1 MKKRLFALLCVAV
14 MALAALPLSGCHRRA
29 DVKKID
35 ETKTQLYVGTLDQ
48 GVGKGW
54 LELVADRFE
63 EAFADYELNG
73 KKGVQVLVEGVDR
86 ATSLINNFKRER
98 VEVVFNE
105 GVDYETWVNKK
116 LLLDIT
122 DAVSG
127 KNADLSAYGDPEG
140 TTIESKMD
148 RNAAEYYKTDDGK
161 YYAIPFYEDTNG
173 IMFNV
178 DLWEKYGF
186 YFKDGGGW
194 TGNVKE
200 ATVGQDGKKGTYDD
214 GLPRTF
220 DDFFALCEHIQQT
233 KSTKGGQPLIPIAWN
248 GKYDLSYINSFLFC
262 MAADVD
268 GADQYSLNFTFNG
281 EAEGLITGFNGTT
294 PIISQTKE
302 PITDKDGYKL
312 YKQQGKY
319 YALKFIETIIDNGC
333 YSNKILNKS
342 TIDHKTMQAYF
353 IKTEDDSRGAPLGQE
368 IAMLIEGTWWFN
380 EADEYFT
387 TNEQYGG
394 GKHEQRFG
402 MMPMPKPTED
412 HVDGTHTL
420 FNSKQSAA
428 FINANIDKSKIE
440 LAKEFLKFAHSNNSL
455 IEFTETVS
463 LLKPYDYTLN
473 EEDNNLTYYAKQL
486 LQVKEAS
493 ENVYPFA
500 DSRLFT
506 RQKGTLLSSTAWAV
520 KIGDHSYNHPTTDFL
535 GGVSAEDYFNG
546 LLFADKEYWQET
558 FQNDFE

>member
-1 MKKRLFALLCVAV
+1 MKRKILVLFCVAV
-14 MALAALPLSGCHRRA
+14 MTFTALTMSGCRRTPG
-29 DVKKID
+29 VQKID
-35 ETKTQLYVGTLDQ
+35 SSKTQLYVGTLNQ

-148 RNAAEYYKTDDGK
+148 ESAAEYYKRDDNK

-281 EAEGLITGFNGTT
+281 EAEGLITGFDGTT
-294 PIISQTKE
+294 PIISQTAE
-302 PITDKDGYKL
+302 TITDRDGYKL
-312 YKQQGKY
+312 YRQQGKY
-319 YALKFIETIIDNGC
+319 YALKFIETIIDEGY
-333 YSNKILNKS
+333 YSNKIMNKS

-353 IKTEDDSRGAPLGQE
+353 IKTEDASQGAPLGQE

-380 EADEYFT
+380 EANEYFS

-394 GKHEQRFG
+394 GKYEQRFG
-402 MMPMPKPTED
+402 MMPLPKPTED

-428 FINANIDKSKIE
+428 FINANIDESKIE
-440 LAKEFLKFAHSNNSL
+440 LAKEFLKFAHSNDSL
-455 IEFTETVS
+455 VEFTETVS
-463 LLKPYDYTLN
+463 LLKPYAYTLSEN
-473 EEDNNLTYYAKQL
+473 NNLTYYAKQL

-506 RQKGTLLSSTAWAV
+506 RQKGTLLSATSWAV

>member
-1 MKKRLFALLCVAV
+1 MKRKILALFCVAV
-14 MALAALPLSGCHRRA
+14 MTFTALSMSGCRRTPG
-29 DVKKID
+29 VQEID
-35 ETKTQLYVGTLDQ
+35 SSKTQLYVGTLDQ

-127 KNADLSAYGDPEG
+127 KNADLSAYGDPAG

-148 RNAAEYYKTDDGK
+148 ESAAEYYKTDDNK

-281 EAEGLITGFNGTT
+281 EAEGLITGFDGTT
-294 PIISQTKE
+294 PIISQTAE
-302 PITDKDGYKL
+302 TITDRDGYKL
-312 YKQQGKY
+312 YRQQGKY
-319 YALKFIETIIDNGC
+319 YALKFIETIIDEGY
-333 YSNKILNKS
+333 YSNKIINKS

-353 IKTEDDSRGAPLGQE
+353 IKTEDASQGAPLGQE

-380 EADEYFT
+380 EADEYFS

-394 GKHEQRFG
+394 GKYEQRFG
-402 MMPMPKPTED
+402 MMPLPKPTED

-428 FINANIDKSKIE
+428 FINANINESKIE
-440 LAKEFLKFAHSNNSL
+440 LAKEFLKFAHSNDSL
-455 IEFTETVS
+455 VEFTETVS
-463 LLKPYDYTLN
+463 LLKPYTYTLSEN
-473 EEDNNLTYYAKQL
+473 NNLTYYAKQL
-486 LQVKEAS
+486 LQVKETS

-506 RQKGTLLSSTAWAV
+506 RQKGTLLSASAWAV
-520 KIGDHSYNHPTTDFL
+520 IIGDHSYNHPTTDFL

-558 FQNDFE
+558 FQNDFK

>member
-1 MKKRLFALLCVAV
+1 MKRKILVLFCVAV
-14 MALAALPLSGCHRRA
+14 MTFTALPVSGCRRTSG
-29 DVKKID
+29 VQKID
-35 ETKTQLYVGTLDQ
+35 SSKTQLYVGTLAQ
-48 GVGKGW
+48 GLGKGW

-63 EAFADYELNG
+63 EAFADYEWNG
-73 KKGVQVLVEGVDR
+73 KKGVQVLVEGVDG

-148 RNAAEYYKTDDGK
+148 ESAAEYYKTDDNK
-161 YYAIPFYEDTNG
+161 YYAIPFYEGTNG

-281 EAEGLITGFNGTT
+281 EAEGLITGFDGTT
-294 PIISQTKE
+294 PIISQTAE
-302 PITDKDGYKL
+302 TITDRDGYKL
-312 YKQQGKY
+312 YRQQGKY
-319 YALKFIETIIDNGC
+319 YALKFIETIIDEGY
-333 YSNKILNKS
+333 YSNKIMNKS

-353 IKTEDDSRGAPLGQE
+353 IKTEDASQGAPLGQE

-380 EADEYFT
+380 EADEYFS
-387 TNEQYGG
+387 TNEQFGG
-394 GKHEQRFG
+394 GKYEQRFG
-402 MMPMPKPTED
+402 MMPLPKPTED

-428 FINANIDKSKIE
+428 FINANIDESKIE
-440 LAKEFLKFAHSNNSL
+440 LAKEFLKFAHSNDSL
-455 IEFTETVS
+455 VEFTETVS
-463 LLKPYDYTLN
+463 LLKPYAYTLSEN
-473 EEDNNLTYYAKQL
+473 NNLTYYAKQL

-506 RQKGTLLSSTAWAV
+506 RQKGTLLSASSWAV
-520 KIGDHSYNHPTTDFL
+520 IIGDHSYNHPTTDFL

>member
-1 MKKRLFALLCVAV
+1 MKRKILALFCVAV
-14 MALAALPLSGCHRRA
+14 MTFTALSMSGCRRTPG
-29 DVKKID
+29 VQEID
-35 ETKTQLYVGTLDQ
+35 SSKTQLYVGTLDQ

-127 KNADLSAYGDPEG
+127 KNADLSAYGDPAG

-148 RNAAEYYKTDDGK
+148 ESAAEYYKTDDNK

-281 EAEGLITGFNGTT
+281 EAEGLITGFDGTT
-294 PIISQTKE
+294 PIISQTSE
-302 PITDKDGYKL
+302 TITDRDGYKL
-312 YKQQGKY
+312 YRQQGKY
-319 YALKFIETIIDNGC
+319 YALKFIETIIDEGY
-333 YSNKILNKS
+333 YSNKIINKS

-353 IKTEDDSRGAPLGQE
+353 IKTEDASQGAPLGQE

-380 EADEYFT
+380 EADEYFS

-394 GKHEQRFG
+394 GKYEQRFG
-402 MMPMPKPTED
+402 MMPLPKPTED

-428 FINANIDKSKIE
+428 FINANIDESKIE
-440 LAKEFLKFAHSNNSL
+440 LAKEFLKFAHSNDSL
-455 IEFTETVS
+455 VEFTETVS
-463 LLKPYDYTLN
+463 LLKPYAYTLSEN
-473 EEDNNLTYYAKQL
+473 NNLTYYAKQL
-486 LQVKEAS
+486 LQVKETS

-506 RQKGTLLSSTAWAV
+506 RQKGTLLSASAWAV
-520 KIGDHSYNHPTTDFL
+520 IIGDHSYNHPTTDFL

-558 FQNDFE
+558 FQNDFK

>member
-1 MKKRLFALLCVAV
+1 MKRKILALFCVAA
-14 MALAALPLSGCHRRA
+14 MTFTALSMSGCRRTPG
-29 DVKKID
+29 VQEID
-35 ETKTQLYVGTLDQ
+35 SSKTQLYVGTLDQ

-148 RNAAEYYKTDDGK
+148 ESAAEYYKTDDNK

-281 EAEGLITGFNGTT
+281 EAEGLITGFDGTT
-294 PIISQTKE
+294 PIISQTAE
-302 PITDKDGYKL
+302 TITDRDGYKL
-312 YKQQGKY
+312 YRQQGKY
-319 YALKFIETIIDNGC
+319 YALKFIETIIDEGY
-333 YSNKILNKS
+333 YSNKIMNKS

-353 IKTEDDSRGAPLGQE
+353 IKTEDASRGAPLGQE

-380 EADEYFT
+380 EADEYFS
-387 TNEQYGG
+387 TNEKYGG
-394 GKHEQRFG
+394 GKYEQRFG
-402 MMPMPKPTED
+402 MMPLPKPTED

-428 FINANIDKSKIE
+428 FINANIDESKIE
-440 LAKEFLKFAHSNNSL
+440 LAKEFLKFAHSNDSL
-455 IEFTETVS
+455 VEFTETVS
-463 LLKPYDYTLN
+463 LLKPYAYTLSEN
-473 EEDNNLTYYAKQL
+473 NNLTYYAKQL

-506 RQKGTLLSSTAWAV
+506 RQKGTLLSASSWAV
-520 KIGDHSYNHPTTDFL
+520 IIGDHSYNHPTTDFL

-558 FQNDFE
+558 FQNDFK

>member
-1 MKKRLFALLCVAV
+1 MKRKILVLFCVAV
-14 MALAALPLSGCHRRA
+14 MTFTALPVSGCRRTSG
-29 DVKKID
+29 VQKID
-35 ETKTQLYVGTLDQ
+35 SSKTQLYVGTLAQ
-48 GVGKGW
+48 GLGKGW

-73 KKGVQVLVEGVDR
+73 KKGVQVLVEGVDG

-148 RNAAEYYKTDDGK
+148 ESAAEYYKTDDNK
-161 YYAIPFYEDTNG
+161 YYAIPFYEGTNG

-281 EAEGLITGFNGTT
+281 EAEGLITGFDGTT
-294 PIISQTKE
+294 PIISQTAE
-302 PITDKDGYKL
+302 TITDRDGYKL
-312 YKQQGKY
+312 YRQQGKY
-319 YALKFIETIIDNGC
+319 YALKFIETIIDEGY
-333 YSNKILNKS
+333 YSNKIMNKS

-353 IKTEDDSRGAPLGQE
+353 IKTEDASQGAPLGQE

-380 EADEYFT
+380 EADEYFS
-387 TNEQYGG
+387 TNEQFGG
-394 GKHEQRFG
+394 GKYEQRFG
-402 MMPMPKPTED
+402 MMPLPKPTED

-428 FINANIDKSKIE
+428 FINANIDESKIE
-440 LAKEFLKFAHSNNSL
+440 LAKEFLKFAHSNDSL
-455 IEFTETVS
+455 VEFTETVS
-463 LLKPYDYTLN
+463 LLKPYAYTLSEN
-473 EEDNNLTYYAKQL
+473 NNLTYYAKQL

-493 ENVYPFA
+493 EKVYPFA
-500 DSRLFT
+500 DARLFT
-506 RQKGTLLSSTAWAV
+506 RQKSTLLSSTAWAV

>member
-1 MKKRLFALLCVAV
+1 MKRKILVLFCVAV
-14 MALAALPLSGCHRRA
+14 MTFTSLSMSGCRRTPG
-29 DVKKID
+29 VQEINSS
-35 ETKTQLYVGTLDQ
+35 KTQLYVGTLAQ

-127 KNADLSAYGDPEG
+127 KNADLSAYGDPAG

-148 RNAAEYYKTDDGK
+148 ESAAEYYKTDDNK

-281 EAEGLITGFNGTT
+281 EAEGLITGFDGTT
-294 PIISQTKE
+294 PIISQTAE
-302 PITDKDGYKL
+302 TITDRDGYKL
-312 YKQQGKY
+312 YRQQGKY
-319 YALKFIETIIDNGC
+319 YALKFIETIIDEGY
-333 YSNKILNKS
+333 YSNKIINKS

-353 IKTEDDSRGAPLGQE
+353 IKTEDASQGAPLGQE

-380 EADEYFT
+380 EAGEYFS

-394 GKHEQRFG
+394 GKYEQRFG
-402 MMPMPKPTED
+402 MMPLPKPTED

-428 FINANIDKSKIE
+428 FINANIDESKIE
-440 LAKEFLKFAHSNNSL
+440 LAKEFLKFAHSNDSL
-455 IEFTETVS
+455 VEFTETVS
-463 LLKPYDYTLN
+463 LLKPYAYTLSEN
-473 EEDNNLTYYAKQL
+473 NNLTYYAKQL

-506 RQKGTLLSSTAWAV
+506 RQKGTLLSASAWAV
-520 KIGDHSYNHPTTDFL
+520 IIGDHSYNHPTTDFL

-558 FQNDFE
+558 FQNDFK

>member
-1 MKKRLFALLCVAV
+1 MKRKILALFCVAV
-14 MALAALPLSGCHRRA
+14 MTFTALSMSGCRRTPG
-29 DVKKID
+29 VQEID
-35 ETKTQLYVGTLDQ
+35 SSKTQLYVGTLAQ

-127 KNADLSAYGDPEG
+127 KNADLSAYGDPAG

-148 RNAAEYYKTDDGK
+148 ESAAEYYKTDDNK

-281 EAEGLITGFNGTT
+281 EAEGLITGFDGTT
-294 PIISQTKE
+294 PIISQTAE
-302 PITDKDGYKL
+302 TITDRDGYKL
-312 YKQQGKY
+312 YRQQGKY
-319 YALKFIETIIDNGC
+319 YALKFIETIIDEGY
-333 YSNKILNKS
+333 YSNKIINKS

-353 IKTEDDSRGAPLGQE
+353 IKTEDASQGAPLGQE

-380 EADEYFT
+380 EAGEYFS

-394 GKHEQRFG
+394 GKYEQRFG
-402 MMPMPKPTED
+402 MMPLPKPTED

-428 FINANIDKSKIE
+428 FINANIDESKIE
-440 LAKEFLKFAHSNNSL
+440 LAKEFLKFAHSNDSL
-455 IEFTETVS
+455 VEFTETVS
-463 LLKPYDYTLN
+463 LLKPYAYTLSEN
-473 EEDNNLTYYAKQL
+473 NNLTYYAKQL

-506 RQKGTLLSSTAWAV
+506 RQKGTLLSASAWAV
-520 KIGDHSYNHPTTDFL
+520 IIGDHSYNHPTTDFL

-558 FQNDFE
+558 FQNDFK

>member
-1 MKKRLFALLCVAV
+1 MKRKILALFCVAV
-14 MALAALPLSGCHRRA
+14 MTFTALSMSGCRRTPG
-29 DVKKID
+29 VQEID
-35 ETKTQLYVGTLDQ
+35 SSKTQLYVGTLDQ

-127 KNADLSAYGDPEG
+127 KNADLSAYGDPAG

-148 RNAAEYYKTDDGK
+148 ESAAEYYKTDDNK

-281 EAEGLITGFNGTT
+281 EAEGLITGFDGTT
-294 PIISQTKE
+294 PIISQTSE
-302 PITDKDGYKL
+302 TITDRDGYKL
-312 YKQQGKY
+312 YRQQGKY
-319 YALKFIETIIDNGC
+319 YALKFIETIIDEGY
-333 YSNKILNKS
+333 YSNKIINKS

-353 IKTEDDSRGAPLGQE
+353 IKTEDASQGAPLGQE

-380 EADEYFT
+380 EADEYFS

-394 GKHEQRFG
+394 GKYEQRFG
-402 MMPMPKPTED
+402 MMPLPKPTED

-428 FINANIDKSKIE
+428 FINANIDESKIE
-440 LAKEFLKFAHSNNSL
+440 LAKEFLKFAHSNDSL
-455 IEFTETVS
+455 VEFTETVS
-463 LLKPYDYTLN
+463 LLKPYTYTLSGN
-473 EEDNNLTYYAKQL
+473 NNLTYYAKQL
-486 LQVKEAS
+486 LQVKETS

-506 RQKGTLLSSTAWAV
+506 RQKGSLLSASAWAV
-520 KIGDHSYNHPTTDFL
+520 IIGDHSYNHPTTDFL

-558 FQNDFE
+558 FQNDFK

>member
-1 MKKRLFALLCVAV
+1 MKRKILALFCVAV
-14 MALAALPLSGCHRRA
+14 MTFTALSMSGCRRTPG
-29 DVKKID
+29 VQEID
-35 ETKTQLYVGTLDQ
+35 SSKTQLYVGTLDQ

-122 DAVSG
+122 DAVNG
-127 KNADLSAYGDPEG
+127 KNADLSAYGDPAG

-148 RNAAEYYKTDDGK
+148 ESAAEYYKTDDNK

-281 EAEGLITGFNGTT
+281 EAEGLITGFDGTT
-294 PIISQTKE
+294 PIISQTAE
-302 PITDKDGYKL
+302 TITDRDGYKL
-312 YKQQGKY
+312 YRQQGKY
-319 YALKFIETIIDNGC
+319 YALKFIETIIDEGY
-333 YSNKILNKS
+333 YSNKIINKS

-353 IKTEDDSRGAPLGQE
+353 IKTEDASQGAPLGQE

-380 EADEYFT
+380 EADEYFS

-394 GKHEQRFG
+394 GKYEQRFG
-402 MMPMPKPTED
+402 MMPLPKPTED

-428 FINANIDKSKIE
+428 FINANIDESKIE
-440 LAKEFLKFAHSNNSL
+440 LAKEFLKFAHSNDSL
-455 IEFTETVS
+455 VEFTETVS
-463 LLKPYDYTLN
+463 LLKPYTYTLSEN
-473 EEDNNLTYYAKQL
+473 NNLTYYAKQL

-506 RQKGTLLSSTAWAV
+506 RQKGTLLSASAWAV
-520 KIGDHSYNHPTTDFL
+520 IIGDHSYNHPTTDFL

-558 FQNDFE
+558 FQNDFK

>member
-14 MALAALPLSGCHRRA
+14 MASAALPLSGCRRTD
-29 DVKKID
+29 DVKELD

-54 LELVADRFE
+54 LQLVADRFE

-73 KKGVQVLVEGVDR
+73 KTGVQVHVEGLDR

-105 GVDYETWVNKK
+105 GVDYETWVNKN
-116 LLLDIT
+116 LLLNIT

-127 KNADLSAYGDPEG
+127 EKADLSVYGDPKG

-148 RNAAEYYKTDDGK
+148 ENAAEYYKTDDGK

-173 IMFNV
+173 IMYNV

-186 YFKDGGGW
+186 YFKEGGGW
-194 TGNVKE
+194 TGDVKE
-200 ATVGQDGKKGTYDD
+200 ATAGQDNIKDTFDD

-220 DDFFALCEHIQQT
+220 DDFFALCKHIQQT

-268 GADQYSLNFTFNG
+268 GAEQYSLNFTFNG

-319 YALKFIETIIDNGC
+319 YAFKFIETIIDKGY
-333 YSNKILNKS
+333 YSDKILNKS

-353 IKTEDDSRGAPLGQE
+353 IKTEDASQGAPLGQE

-380 EADEYFT
+380 EANEYFT

-394 GKHEQRFG
+394 GKYEQRFG
-402 MMPMPKPTED
+402 MMPLPKPTED

-420 FNSKQSAA
+420 FNSKQAAA
-428 FINANIDKSKIE
+428 FINANIDKNKIE
-440 LAKEFLKFAHSNNSL
+440 LAKEFLKFAHSNKSL

-463 LLKPYDYTLN
+463 LLKPYAYTLSEN
-473 EEDNNLTYYAKQL
+473 NNLTYYAKQL

-506 RQKGTLLSSTAWAV
+506 RQKGTLLSATSWAV

-535 GGVSAEDYFNG
+535 SGVSAEDYFNG

>member
-1 MKKRLFALLCVAV
+1 MKRKILAFFCVAV
-14 MALAALPLSGCHRRA
+14 MTFTALSVSGCRRTPG
-29 DVKKID
+29 VQEID
-35 ETKTQLYVGTLDQ
+35 SSKTQLYVGTLAQ

-127 KNADLSAYGDPEG
+127 KNADLSAYGDPAG

-148 RNAAEYYKTDDGK
+148 ESAAEYYKTDDNK

-281 EAEGLITGFNGTT
+281 EAEGLITGFDGTT
-294 PIISQTKE
+294 PIISQTAE
-302 PITDKDGYKL
+302 TITDRDGYKL
-312 YKQQGKY
+312 YRQQGKY
-319 YALKFIETIIDNGC
+319 YALKFIETIIDEGY
-333 YSNKILNKS
+333 YSNKIINKS

-353 IKTEDDSRGAPLGQE
+353 IKTEDASQGAPLGQE

-380 EADEYFT
+380 EAGEYFS

-394 GKHEQRFG
+394 GKYEQRFG
-402 MMPMPKPTED
+402 MMPLPKPTED

-428 FINANIDKSKIE
+428 FINANIDESKIE
-440 LAKEFLKFAHSNNSL
+440 LAKEFLKFAHSNDSL
-455 IEFTETVS
+455 VEFTETVS
-463 LLKPYDYTLN
+463 LLKPYAYTLSEN
-473 EEDNNLTYYAKQL
+473 NNLTYYAKQL

-506 RQKGTLLSSTAWAV
+506 RQKGTLLSASAWAV
-520 KIGDHSYNHPTTDFL
+520 IIGDHSYNHPTTDFL

-558 FQNDFE
+558 FQNDFK

>member
-1 MKKRLFALLCVAV
+1 MKRKILVLFCVAV
-14 MALAALPLSGCHRRA
+14 MTFTALSMSGCRRTPG
-29 DVKKID
+29 VQEID
-35 ETKTQLYVGTLDQ
+35 SSKTQLYVGTLDQ

-127 KNADLSAYGDPEG
+127 KNADLSAYGDPAG

-148 RNAAEYYKTDDGK
+148 ESAAEYYKTDDNK

-281 EAEGLITGFNGTT
+281 EAEGLITGFDGTT
-294 PIISQTKE
+294 PIISQTAE
-302 PITDKDGYKL
+302 TITDRDGYKL
-312 YKQQGKY
+312 YRQQGKY
-319 YALKFIETIIDNGC
+319 YALKFIETIIDEGY
-333 YSNKILNKS
+333 YSNKIINKS

-353 IKTEDDSRGAPLGQE
+353 IKTEDASQGAPLGQE

-380 EADEYFT
+380 EADEYFS

-394 GKHEQRFG
+394 GKYEQRFG
-402 MMPMPKPTED
+402 MMPLPKPTED

-428 FINANIDKSKIE
+428 FINANIDESKIE
-440 LAKEFLKFAHSNNSL
+440 LAKEFLKFAHSNDSL
-455 IEFTETVS
+455 VEFTETVS
-463 LLKPYDYTLN
+463 LLKPYAYTLSEN
-473 EEDNNLTYYAKQL
+473 NNLTYYAKQL
-486 LQVKEAS
+486 LQVKETS

-506 RQKGTLLSSTAWAV
+506 RQKGTLLSASAWAV
-520 KIGDHSYNHPTTDFL
+520 IIGDHSYNHPTTDFL

-558 FQNDFE
+558 FQNDFK

>member
-1 MKKRLFALLCVAV
+1 MKRKILAFFCVAV
-14 MALAALPLSGCHRRA
+14 MTFTALSVSGCRRTPG
-29 DVKKID
+29 VQEID
-35 ETKTQLYVGTLDQ
+35 SSKTQLYVGTLAQ

-127 KNADLSAYGDPEG
+127 KNADLSAYGDPAG

-148 RNAAEYYKTDDGK
+148 ESAAEYYKTDDNK

-248 GKYDLSYINSFLFC
+248 GKYDLSYISSFLFC

-281 EAEGLITGFNGTT
+281 EAEGLITGFDGTT
-294 PIISQTKE
+294 PIISQTAE
-302 PITDKDGYKL
+302 TITDRDGYKL
-312 YKQQGKY
+312 YRQQGKY
-319 YALKFIETIIDNGC
+319 YALKFIETIIDEGY
-333 YSNKILNKS
+333 YSNKIINKS

-353 IKTEDDSRGAPLGQE
+353 IKTEDASQGAPLGQE

-380 EADEYFT
+380 EAGEYFS

-394 GKHEQRFG
+394 GKYEQRFG
-402 MMPMPKPTED
+402 MMPLPKPTED

-428 FINANIDKSKIE
+428 FINANIDESKIE
-440 LAKEFLKFAHSNNSL
+440 LAKEFLKFAHSNDSL
-455 IEFTETVS
+455 VEFTETVS
-463 LLKPYDYTLN
+463 LLKPYAYTLSEN
-473 EEDNNLTYYAKQL
+473 NNLTYYAKQL

-506 RQKGTLLSSTAWAV
+506 RQKGTLLSASAWAV
-520 KIGDHSYNHPTTDFL
+520 IIGDHSYNHPTTDFL

-558 FQNDFE
+558 FQNDFK

>member
-1 MKKRLFALLCVAV
+1 MKRKILVLFCVAV
-14 MALAALPLSGCHRRA
+14 MTFTVLPMSGCRRNSGA
-29 DVKKID
+29 QEINSS
-35 ETKTQLYVGTLDQ
+35 KTQLYVGTLDQ

-73 KKGVQVLVEGVDR
+73 KKGVQVLIEGVDR

-148 RNAAEYYKTDDGK
+148 ESAAEYYKTDDNK

-281 EAEGLITGFNGTT
+281 EAEGLITGFDGTT
-294 PIISQTKE
+294 PIISQTAE
-302 PITDKDGYKL
+302 TITDRDGYKL
-312 YKQQGKY
+312 YRQQGKY
-319 YALKFIETIIDNGC
+319 YALKFIETIIDEGY
-333 YSNKILNKS
+333 YSNKIMNKS

-353 IKTEDDSRGAPLGQE
+353 IKTEDASQGAPLGQE

-380 EADEYFT
+380 EANEYFS

-394 GKHEQRFG
+394 GKYEQRFG
-402 MMPMPKPTED
+402 MMPLPKPTED

-428 FINANIDKSKIE
+428 FINANIDESKIE
-440 LAKEFLKFAHSNNSL
+440 LAKEFLKFAHSNDSL
-455 IEFTETVS
+455 VEFTETVS
-463 LLKPYDYTLN
+463 LLKPYAYTLSEN
-473 EEDNNLTYYAKQL
+473 NNLTYYAKQL

-506 RQKGTLLSSTAWAV
+506 RQKGTLLSATSWAV

>member
-1 MKKRLFALLCVAV
+1 MKRKILVLFCVAV
-14 MALAALPLSGCHRRA
+14 MTFTVLPMSGCRRSSG
-29 DVKKID
+29 DQEINSS
-35 ETKTQLYVGTLDQ
+35 KTQLYVGTLAQ

-148 RNAAEYYKTDDGK
+148 ESAAEYYKTDDNK

-200 ATVGQDGKKGTYDD
+200 ATVGQDGKEGTYDD

-281 EAEGLITGFNGTT
+281 EAEGLITGFDSTT
-294 PIISQTKE
+294 PIISQTAE
-302 PITDKDGYKL
+302 TITDRDGYKL
-312 YKQQGKY
+312 YRQQGKY
-319 YALKFIETIIDNGC
+319 YALKFIETIIDEGY
-333 YSNKILNKS
+333 YSNKIMNKS

-353 IKTEDDSRGAPLGQE
+353 IKTEDASQGAPLGQE

-380 EADEYFT
+380 EADEYFS
-387 TNEQYGG
+387 TNEQFGG
-394 GKHEQRFG
+394 GKYEQRFG
-402 MMPMPKPTED
+402 MMPLPKPTED

-428 FINANIDKSKIE
+428 FINANIDESKIE
-440 LAKEFLKFAHSNNSL
+440 LAKEFLKFAHSNDSL
-455 IEFTETVS
+455 VEFTETVS
-463 LLKPYDYTLN
+463 LLKPYAYTLSEN
-473 EEDNNLTYYAKQL
+473 NNLTYYAKQL

-493 ENVYPFA
+493 ENGYPFA

-506 RQKGTLLSSTAWAV
+506 RQKGTLLSASSWAV
-520 KIGDHSYNHPTTDFL
+520 IIGDHSYNHPTTDFL

>member
-1 MKKRLFALLCVAV
+1 MKRKILVLFCVAV
-14 MALAALPLSGCHRRA
+14 MTFTALPMGGCRRTSG
-29 DVKKID
+29 DQEID
-35 ETKTQLYVGTLDQ
+35 SSKTQLYVGTLDQ

-63 EAFADYELNG
+63 EAFANYELNG

-148 RNAAEYYKTDDGK
+148 ESAAEYYKTDDNK

-281 EAEGLITGFNGTT
+281 EAEGLITGFDGTT
-294 PIISQTKE
+294 PIISQTAE
-302 PITDKDGYKL
+302 TITDSDGYKL
-312 YKQQGKY
+312 YRQQGKY
-319 YALKFIETIIDNGC
+319 YALKFIETIIDEGY
-333 YSNKILNKS
+333 YSNKIMNKA

-353 IKTEDDSRGAPLGQE
+353 IKTEDASQGAPLGQE

-380 EADEYFT
+380 EADEYFS

-394 GKHEQRFG
+394 GKYEQRFG
-402 MMPMPKPTED
+402 MMPLPKPTED

-428 FINANIDKSKIE
+428 FINANIDESKIE
-440 LAKEFLKFAHSNNSL
+440 LAKEFLKFAHSNDSL
-455 IEFTETVS
+455 VEFTETVS
-463 LLKPYDYTLN
+463 LLKPYTYTLSG
-473 EEDNNLTYYAKQL
+473 NNKLTYYAKQL

-506 RQKGTLLSSTAWAV
+506 RQKGTLLSASSWAV
-520 KIGDHSYNHPTTDFL
+520 IIGDHSYNHPTTDFL

>member
-1 MKKRLFALLCVAV
+1 MKRKILVLFCVAV
-14 MALAALPLSGCHRRA
+14 MTFTALSMSGCRRTPG
-29 DVKKID
+29 VQEID
-35 ETKTQLYVGTLDQ
+35 SSKTQLYVGTLDQ

-63 EAFADYELNG
+63 DAFADYELNG

-127 KNADLSAYGDPEG
+127 KNADLSAYGDPAG

-148 RNAAEYYKTDDGK
+148 ESAAEYYKTDDNK

-281 EAEGLITGFNGTT
+281 EAEGLITGFDGTT
-294 PIISQTKE
+294 PIISQTAE
-302 PITDKDGYKL
+302 TITDRDGYKL
-312 YKQQGKY
+312 YRQQGKY
-319 YALKFIETIIDNGC
+319 YALKFIETIIDEGY
-333 YSNKILNKS
+333 YSNKIINKS

-353 IKTEDDSRGAPLGQE
+353 IKTEDASQGAPLGQE

-380 EADEYFT
+380 EADEYFS

-394 GKHEQRFG
+394 GKYEQRFG
-402 MMPMPKPTED
+402 MMPLPKPTED

-428 FINANIDKSKIE
+428 FINANIDESKIE
-440 LAKEFLKFAHSNNSL
+440 LAKEFLKFAHSNDSL
-455 IEFTETVS
+455 VEFTETVS
-463 LLKPYDYTLN
+463 LLKPYAYTLSEN
-473 EEDNNLTYYAKQL
+473 NNLTYYAKQL
-486 LQVKEAS
+486 LQVKETS

-506 RQKGTLLSSTAWAV
+506 RQKGTLLSASAWAV
-520 KIGDHSYNHPTTDFL
+520 IIGDHSYNHPTTDFL

-558 FQNDFE
+558 FQNDFK

>member
-1 MKKRLFALLCVAV
+1 MKRKILVLFCVAV
-14 MALAALPLSGCHRRA
+14 MTFTVLPMSGCRRNSGA
-29 DVKKID
+29 QEINSS
-35 ETKTQLYVGTLDQ
+35 KTQLYVGTLDQ

-148 RNAAEYYKTDDGK
+148 ESAAEYYKRDDNK

-281 EAEGLITGFNGTT
+281 EAEGLITGFDGTT
-294 PIISQTKE
+294 PIISQTAE
-302 PITDKDGYKL
+302 TITDRDGYKL
-312 YKQQGKY
+312 YRQQGKY
-319 YALKFIETIIDNGC
+319 YALKFIETIIDEGY
-333 YSNKILNKS
+333 YSNKIMNKS

-353 IKTEDDSRGAPLGQE
+353 IKTEDASQGAPLGQE

-380 EADEYFT
+380 EADEYFS

-394 GKHEQRFG
+394 GKYEQRFG
-402 MMPMPKPTED
+402 MMPLPKPTED

-428 FINANIDKSKIE
+428 FINANIDESKIE
-440 LAKEFLKFAHSNNSL
+440 LAKEFLKFAHSNDSL
-455 IEFTETVS
+455 VEFTETVS
-463 LLKPYDYTLN
+463 LLKPYAYTLSEN
-473 EEDNNLTYYAKQL
+473 NNLTYYAKQL

-506 RQKGTLLSSTAWAV
+506 RQKGTLLSATSWAV

>member
-1 MKKRLFALLCVAV
+1 MKRKILVLFCVAV
-14 MALAALPLSGCHRRA
+14 MTFTALTMSGCRRTPG
-29 DVKKID
+29 VQKID
-35 ETKTQLYVGTLDQ
+35 SSKTQLYVGTLNQ

-148 RNAAEYYKTDDGK
+148 ESAAEYYKRDDNK

-281 EAEGLITGFNGTT
+281 EAEGLITGFDGTT
-294 PIISQTKE
+294 PIISQTAE
-302 PITDKDGYKL
+302 TITDRDGYKL
-312 YKQQGKY
+312 YRQQGKY
-319 YALKFIETIIDNGC
+319 YALKFIETIIDEGY
-333 YSNKILNKS
+333 YSNKIMNKS

-353 IKTEDDSRGAPLGQE
+353 IKTEDASQGAPLGQE

-380 EADEYFT
+380 EANEYFS

-394 GKHEQRFG
+394 GKYEQRFG

-428 FINANIDKSKIE
+428 FINANIDESKIE
-440 LAKEFLKFAHSNNSL
+440 LAKEFLKFAHSNDSL
-455 IEFTETVS
+455 VEFTETVS
-463 LLKPYDYTLN
+463 LLKPYAYTLSEN
-473 EEDNNLTYYAKQL
+473 NNLTYYAKQL

-506 RQKGTLLSSTAWAV
+506 RQKGTLLSATSWAV

>member
-1 MKKRLFALLCVAV
+1 MKRKILVLFCVAV
-14 MALAALPLSGCHRRA
+14 MTFTALSMSGCRRTPG
-29 DVKKID
+29 VQEID
-35 ETKTQLYVGTLDQ
+35 SSKTQLYVGTLAQ

-148 RNAAEYYKTDDGK
+148 ESAAEYYKTDDNK

-281 EAEGLITGFNGTT
+281 EAEGLITGFDGTT
-294 PIISQTKE
+294 PIISQTAE
-302 PITDKDGYKL
+302 TITDRDGYKL
-312 YKQQGKY
+312 YRQQGKY
-319 YALKFIETIIDNGC
+319 YALKFIETIIDEGY
-333 YSNKILNKS
+333 YSNKIINKS

-353 IKTEDDSRGAPLGQE
+353 IKTEDASQGAPLGQE

-380 EADEYFT
+380 EAGEYFS

-394 GKHEQRFG
+394 GKYEQRFG
-402 MMPMPKPTED
+402 MMPLPKPTED

-428 FINANIDKSKIE
+428 FINANIDESKIE
-440 LAKEFLKFAHSNNSL
+440 LAKEFLKFAHSNDSL
-455 IEFTETVS
+455 VEFTETVS
-463 LLKPYDYTLN
+463 LLKPYAYTLSEN
-473 EEDNNLTYYAKQL
+473 NNLTYYAKQL

-506 RQKGTLLSSTAWAV
+506 RQKGTLLSASAWAV
-520 KIGDHSYNHPTTDFL
+520 IIGDHSYNHPTTDFL

-558 FQNDFE
+558 FQNDFK

>member
-1 MKKRLFALLCVAV
+1 MKRKILVLFCVAV
-14 MALAALPLSGCHRRA
+14 MTFTTLPMSGCRRTPG
-29 DVKKID
+29 VQEID
-35 ETKTQLYVGTLDQ
+35 SSKTQLYVGTLAQ

-127 KNADLSAYGDPEG
+127 KNADLSAYGDPAG

-148 RNAAEYYKTDDGK
+148 ESAAEYYKTDDNK

-281 EAEGLITGFNGTT
+281 EAEGLITGFDGTT
-294 PIISQTKE
+294 PIISQTAE
-302 PITDKDGYKL
+302 TITDRDGYKL
-312 YKQQGKY
+312 YRQQGKY
-319 YALKFIETIIDNGC
+319 YALKFIETIIDEGY
-333 YSNKILNKS
+333 YSNKIINKS

-353 IKTEDDSRGAPLGQE
+353 IKTEDASQGAPLGQE

-380 EADEYFT
+380 EAGEYFS

-394 GKHEQRFG
+394 GKYEQRFG
-402 MMPMPKPTED
+402 MMPLPKPTED

-428 FINANIDKSKIE
+428 FINANIDESKIE
-440 LAKEFLKFAHSNNSL
+440 LAKEFLKFAQSNDSL
-455 IEFTETVS
+455 VEFTETVS
-463 LLKPYDYTLN
+463 LLKPYAYTLSEN
-473 EEDNNLTYYAKQL
+473 NNLTYYAKQL

-506 RQKGTLLSSTAWAV
+506 RQKGTLLSASAWAV
-520 KIGDHSYNHPTTDFL
+520 IIGDHSYNHPTTDFL

-558 FQNDFE
+558 FQNDFK

>member
-1 MKKRLFALLCVAV
+1 MKRKILALFCVAV
-14 MALAALPLSGCHRRA
+14 MTFTALSMSGCRRTPG
-29 DVKKID
+29 VQEID
-35 ETKTQLYVGTLDQ
+35 SSKTQLYVGTLDQ

-122 DAVSG
+122 DAVNG
-127 KNADLSAYGDPEG
+127 KNADLSAYGDPAG

-148 RNAAEYYKTDDGK
+148 ESAAEYYKTDDNK

-281 EAEGLITGFNGTT
+281 EAEGLITGFDGTT
-294 PIISQTKE
+294 PIISQTAE
-302 PITDKDGYKL
+302 TITDRDGYKL
-312 YKQQGKY
+312 YRQQGKY
-319 YALKFIETIIDNGC
+319 YALKFIETIIDEGY
-333 YSNKILNKS
+333 YSNKIINKS

-353 IKTEDDSRGAPLGQE
+353 IKTEDASQGAPLGQE

-380 EADEYFT
+380 EADEYFS

-394 GKHEQRFG
+394 GKYEQRFG
-402 MMPMPKPTED
+402 MMPLPKPTED

-428 FINANIDKSKIE
+428 FINANIDESKIE
-440 LAKEFLKFAHSNNSL
+440 LAKEFLKFAHSNDSL
-455 IEFTETVS
+455 VEFTETVS
-463 LLKPYDYTLN
+463 LLKPYAYTLSEN
-473 EEDNNLTYYAKQL
+473 NNLTYYAKQL

-506 RQKGTLLSSTAWAV
+506 RQKGTLLSASAWAV
-520 KIGDHSYNHPTTDFL
+520 IIGDHSYNHPTTDFL

-558 FQNDFE
+558 FQNDFK

>member
-1 MKKRLFALLCVAV
+1 MKRKILVLFCVAV
-14 MALAALPLSGCHRRA
+14 MTFTALPVSGCRRTSG
-29 DVKKID
+29 VQKID
-35 ETKTQLYVGTLDQ
+35 SSKTQLYVGTLAQ
-48 GVGKGW
+48 GLGKGW

-73 KKGVQVLVEGVDR
+73 KKGVQVLVEGVDG

-148 RNAAEYYKTDDGK
+148 ESAAEYYKTDDNK

-281 EAEGLITGFNGTT
+281 EAEGLITGFDGTT
-294 PIISQTKE
+294 PIISQTAE
-302 PITDKDGYKL
+302 TITDRDGYKL
-312 YKQQGKY
+312 YRQQGKY
-319 YALKFIETIIDNGC
+319 YALKFIETIIDEGY
-333 YSNKILNKS
+333 YSNKIMNKS

-353 IKTEDDSRGAPLGQE
+353 IKTEDASQGAPLGQE

-380 EADEYFT
+380 EADEYFS
-387 TNEQYGG
+387 TNEQFGG
-394 GKHEQRFG
+394 GKYEQRFG
-402 MMPMPKPTED
+402 MMPLPKPTED

-428 FINANIDKSKIE
+428 FINANIDESKIE
-440 LAKEFLKFAHSNNSL
+440 LAKEFLKFAHSNDSL
-455 IEFTETVS
+455 VEFTETVS
-463 LLKPYDYTLN
+463 LLKPYAYTLSEN
-473 EEDNNLTYYAKQL
+473 NNLTYYAKQL

-493 ENVYPFA
+493 EKVYPFA
-500 DSRLFT
+500 DARLFT
-506 RQKGTLLSSTAWAV
+506 RQKSTLLSSTAWAV

>member
-1 MKKRLFALLCVAV
+1 MKRKILVLFCVAV
-14 MALAALPLSGCHRRA
+14 MTFTALPMSGCRRTPG
-29 DVKKID
+29 VQEID
-35 ETKTQLYVGTLDQ
+35 SSKTQLYVGTLDQ

-148 RNAAEYYKTDDGK
+148 ESAAEYYKTDDNK

-233 KSTKGGQPLIPIAWN
+233 KSAQGGQPLIPIAWN

-281 EAEGLITGFNGTT
+281 EAEGLITGFDGTT
-294 PIISQTKE
+294 PIISQTAE
-302 PITDKDGYKL
+302 TITDRDGYKL
-312 YKQQGKY
+312 YRQQGKY
-319 YALKFIETIIDNGC
+319 YALKFIETIIDEGY
-333 YSNKILNKS
+333 YSNKIMNKA

-353 IKTEDDSRGAPLGQE
+353 IKTEDASQGAPLGQE

-380 EADEYFT
+380 EADEYFS

-394 GKHEQRFG
+394 GKYEQRFG
-402 MMPMPKPTED
+402 MMPLPKPTED

-428 FINANIDKSKIE
+428 FINANIDESKIE
-440 LAKEFLKFAHSNNSL
+440 LAKEFLKFAHSNDSL
-455 IEFTETVS
+455 VEFTETVS
-463 LLKPYDYTLN
+463 LLKPYAYTLSGN
-473 EEDNNLTYYAKQL
+473 NNLTYYAKQL

-493 ENVYPFA
+493 KNVYPFA

-506 RQKGTLLSSTAWAV
+506 RQKGTLLSASSWAV
-520 KIGDHSYNHPTTDFL
+520 IIGDHSYNHPTTDFL

-558 FQNDFE
+558 FQNDFK

>member
-1 MKKRLFALLCVAV
+1 MKRKILALFCVAV
-14 MALAALPLSGCHRRA
+14 MTFTALSMSGCRRTPG
-29 DVKKID
+29 VQEID
-35 ETKTQLYVGTLDQ
+35 SSKTQLYVGTLDQ

-127 KNADLSAYGDPEG
+127 KNADLSAYGDPAG

-148 RNAAEYYKTDDGK
+148 ESAAEYYKTDDNK

-281 EAEGLITGFNGTT
+281 EAEGLITGFDGTT
-294 PIISQTKE
+294 PIISQTAE
-302 PITDKDGYKL
+302 TITDRDGYKL
-312 YKQQGKY
+312 YRQQGKY
-319 YALKFIETIIDNGC
+319 YALKFIETIIDEGY
-333 YSNKILNKS
+333 YSNKIINKS

-353 IKTEDDSRGAPLGQE
+353 IKTEDASQGAPLGQE

-380 EADEYFT
+380 EADEYFS

-394 GKHEQRFG
+394 GKYEQRFG
-402 MMPMPKPTED
+402 MMPLPKPTED

-428 FINANIDKSKIE
+428 FINANINESKIE
-440 LAKEFLKFAHSNNSL
+440 LAKEFLKFAHSNDSL
-455 IEFTETVS
+455 VEFTETVS
-463 LLKPYDYTLN
+463 LLKPYAYTLSEN
-473 EEDNNLTYYAKQL
+473 NNLTYYAKQL
-486 LQVKEAS
+486 LQVKETS

-506 RQKGTLLSSTAWAV
+506 RQKGTLLSASAWAV
-520 KIGDHSYNHPTTDFL
+520 IIGDHSYNHPTTDFL

-558 FQNDFE
+558 FQNDFK

>member
-1 MKKRLFALLCVAV
+1 MKRKILVLFCVAV
-14 MALAALPLSGCHRRA
+14 MTFTVLPMSGCRRNSGA
-29 DVKKID
+29 QEINSS
-35 ETKTQLYVGTLDQ
+35 KTQLYVGTLDQ

-148 RNAAEYYKTDDGK
+148 ESAAEYYKTDDNK

-281 EAEGLITGFNGTT
+281 EAEGLITGFDGTT
-294 PIISQTKE
+294 PIISQTAE
-302 PITDKDGYKL
+302 TITDRDGYKL
-312 YKQQGKY
+312 YRQQGKY
-319 YALKFIETIIDNGC
+319 YALKFIETIIDEGY
-333 YSNKILNKS
+333 YSNKIMNKS

-353 IKTEDDSRGAPLGQE
+353 IKTEDASQGAPLGQE

-380 EADEYFT
+380 EADEYFS

-394 GKHEQRFG
+394 GKYEQRFG
-402 MMPMPKPTED
+402 MMPLPKPTED

-428 FINANIDKSKIE
+428 FINANIDESKIE
-440 LAKEFLKFAHSNNSL
+440 LAKEFLKFAHSNDSL
-455 IEFTETVS
+455 VEFTETVS
-463 LLKPYDYTLN
+463 LLKPYAYTLSEN
-473 EEDNNLTYYAKQL
+473 NNLTYYAKQL

-506 RQKGTLLSSTAWAV
+506 RQKGTLLSASAWAV
-520 KIGDHSYNHPTTDFL
+520 IIGDHSYNHPTTDFL

>member
-1 MKKRLFALLCVAV
+1 M
-14 MALAALPLSGCHRRA
+14 
-29 DVKKID
+29 
-35 ETKTQLYVGTLDQ
+35 
-48 GVGKGW
+48 
-54 LELVADRFE
+54 
-63 EAFADYELNG
+63 
-73 KKGVQVLVEGVDR
+73 
-86 ATSLINNFKRER
+86 
-98 VEVVFNE
+98 EVVFNE

-148 RNAAEYYKTDDGK
+148 ESAAEYYKTDDNK

-220 DDFFALCEHIQQT
+220 DDFFALCEHIQQS
-233 KSTKGGQPLIPIAWN
+233 KSTKGGQPLFPIAWN

-281 EAEGLITGFNGTT
+281 EAEGLITGFDGTT
-294 PIISQTKE
+294 PIISQTAE
-302 PITDKDGYKL
+302 TITDRDGYKL
-312 YKQQGKY
+312 YRQQGKY
-319 YALKFIETIIDNGC
+319 YALKFIETIIDEGY
-333 YSNKILNKS
+333 YSNKIMNKS

-353 IKTEDDSRGAPLGQE
+353 IKTEDASQGAPLGQE

-380 EADEYFT
+380 EADEYFS

-394 GKHEQRFG
+394 GKYEQRFG
-402 MMPMPKPTED
+402 MMPLPKPMED

-428 FINANIDKSKIE
+428 FINANIDESKIE
-440 LAKEFLKFAHSNNSL
+440 LAKEFLKFAHSNDSL
-455 IEFTETVS
+455 VEFTETVS
-463 LLKPYDYTLN
+463 LLKPYAYTLSEN
-473 EEDNNLTYYAKQL
+473 NNLTYYAKQL

-506 RQKGTLLSSTAWAV
+506 RQKGTLLSASAWAV
-520 KIGDHSYNHPTTDFL
+520 IIGDHSYNHPTTDFL

>member
-1 MKKRLFALLCVAV
+1 MKRKILALFCVAV
-14 MALAALPLSGCHRRA
+14 MTFTALSMSGCRRTPG
-29 DVKKID
+29 VQEID
-35 ETKTQLYVGTLDQ
+35 SSKTQLYVGTLAQ

-127 KNADLSAYGDPEG
+127 KNADLSAYGDPAG

-148 RNAAEYYKTDDGK
+148 ESAAEYYKTDDNK

-281 EAEGLITGFNGTT
+281 EAEGLITGFDGTT
-294 PIISQTKE
+294 PIISQTAE
-302 PITDKDGYKL
+302 TITDRDGYKL
-312 YKQQGKY
+312 YRQQGKY
-319 YALKFIETIIDNGC
+319 YALKFIETIIDEGY
-333 YSNKILNKS
+333 YSNKIINKS

-353 IKTEDDSRGAPLGQE
+353 IKTEDASQGAPLGQE

-380 EADEYFT
+380 EAGEYFS

-394 GKHEQRFG
+394 GKYEQRFG
-402 MMPMPKPTED
+402 MMPLPKPTED

-428 FINANIDKSKIE
+428 FINANIDESKIE
-440 LAKEFLKFAHSNNSL
+440 LAKEFLKFAHSNDSL
-455 IEFTETVS
+455 VEFTETVS
-463 LLKPYDYTLN
+463 LLKPYAYTLSGN
-473 EEDNNLTYYAKQL
+473 NNLTYYAKQL

-506 RQKGTLLSSTAWAV
+506 RQKGTLLSASAWAV
-520 KIGDHSYNHPTTDFL
+520 IIGDHSYNHPTTDFL

-558 FQNDFE
+558 FQNDFK

>member
-1 MKKRLFALLCVAV
+1 MKRKILALFCVAV
-14 MALAALPLSGCHRRA
+14 MTFTALSMSGCRRTPG
-29 DVKKID
+29 VQEID
-35 ETKTQLYVGTLDQ
+35 SSKTQLYVGTLDQ

-127 KNADLSAYGDPEG
+127 KNADLSAYGDPAG

-148 RNAAEYYKTDDGK
+148 ESAAEYYKTDDNK

-281 EAEGLITGFNGTT
+281 EAEGLITGFDGTT
-294 PIISQTKE
+294 PIISQTSE
-302 PITDKDGYKL
+302 TITDRDGYKL
-312 YKQQGKY
+312 YRQQGKY
-319 YALKFIETIIDNGC
+319 YALKFIETIIDEGY
-333 YSNKILNKS
+333 YSNKIINKS

-353 IKTEDDSRGAPLGQE
+353 IKTEDASQGAPLGQE

-380 EADEYFT
+380 EAGEYFS

-394 GKHEQRFG
+394 GKYEQRFG
-402 MMPMPKPTED
+402 MMPLPKPTED

-428 FINANIDKSKIE
+428 FINANINESKIE
-440 LAKEFLKFAHSNNSL
+440 LAKEFLKFAHSNDSL
-455 IEFTETVS
+455 VEFTETVS
-463 LLKPYDYTLN
+463 LLKPYAYTLSEN
-473 EEDNNLTYYAKQL
+473 NNLTYYAKQL
-486 LQVKEAS
+486 LQVKETS

-506 RQKGTLLSSTAWAV
+506 RQKGTLLSASAWAV
-520 KIGDHSYNHPTTDFL
+520 IIGDHSYNHPTTDFL

-558 FQNDFE
+558 FQNDFK